1 MRSLRQG
8 LKVLALDEPTSSLS
22 EAEAEDL
29 FALVR
34 QLRDGGV
41 SILYVSHR
49 MNEILGLSDRVAV
62 LRDGAMVGVRPA
74 AELDQAQ
81 LISMM
86 VGRTLED
93 GMRKTR
99 QTAGPVVLEADGLVS
114 PDVRDVSFSI
124 KAGEVLGIA
133 GLIGAGRTEL
143 AKTLFGALPRS
154 AGNIRIDGQDTR
166 ISEPRD
172 AIRAGLVYVPEERK
186 ADGIFAERSVMENA
200 SIAILRRI
208 SPFRLIQKAE
218 ERRIVTDFAARMRVK
233 TPSLEQWIG
242 KLSGGN
248 QQKLMLARW
257 LATQPRVLML
267 DEPTRGIDVGAKAD
281 VYALIDELAKQG
293 AAILLI
299 SSELPEILGLSDRIL
314 CLQAGRITAT
324 LDAATASEESIL
336 QAIMPRHV

>member
-1 MRSLRQG
+1 
-8 LKVLALDEPTSSLS
+8 
-22 EAEAEDL
+22 
-29 FALVR
+29 
-34 QLRDGGV
+34 
-41 SILYVSHR
+41 
-49 MNEILGLSDRVAV
+49 
-62 LRDGAMVGVRPA
+62 
-74 AELDQAQ
+74 
-81 LISMM
+81 
-86 VGRTLED
+86 
-93 GMRKTR
+93 
-99 QTAGPVVLEADGLVS
+99 
-114 PDVRDVSFSI
+114 
-124 KAGEVLGIA
+124 
-133 GLIGAGRTEL
+133 
-143 AKTLFGALPRS
+143 
-154 AGNIRIDGQDTR
+154 
-166 ISEPRD
+166 
-172 AIRAGLVYVPEERK
+172 
-186 ADGIFAERSVMENA
+186 MENA

-208 SPFRLIQKAE
+208 SPFRLIRKVE
-218 ERRIVTDFAARMRVK
+218 ERRIVTEYATRMRVK
-233 TPSLEQWIG
+233 TPNLEQWIG